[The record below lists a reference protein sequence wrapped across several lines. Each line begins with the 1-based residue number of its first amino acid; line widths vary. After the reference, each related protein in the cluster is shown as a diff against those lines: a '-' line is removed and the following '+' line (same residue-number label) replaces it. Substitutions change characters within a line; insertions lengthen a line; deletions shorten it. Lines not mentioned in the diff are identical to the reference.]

1 MVINAALSEGAKRL
15 RAVSDVPLLE
25 SRILM
30 EKATGLDRLGL
41 IKKGVDELECDEEKR
56 YFLLLGDRLTGRPIA
71 YIIGHKE
78 FMGLDF
84 FVDENVLIPRPDTE
98 TLVQAALDSGKK
110 RILDIG
116 TGSGAI
122 AVSLARLDPLAEVS
136 AVDISQNALAVAE
149 KNAKENGVS
158 VSFSRLDILNEEI
171 SGTFDMIVSNP
182 PYISDFVIPTL
193 DETVKNFEPRLALSG
208 GEDGLIFYREIT
220 KKALRALEPG
230 GLLMFEIG
238 FDQGEAVSEIMA
250 GDYKNIKIIKDL
262 AGATE
267 SSPAKKN
274 KRLGLLFSFCRK
286 IADLKLIVSAF

>member
-41 IKKGVDELECDEEKR
+41 IKKGVDELEGDEEKR

-98 TLVQAALDSGKK
+98 TLVQAALDSGKR

-262 AGATE
+262 AGCDRVVTGE
-267 SSPAKKN
+267 KK
-274 KRLGLLFSFCRK
+274 
-286 IADLKLIVSAF
+286 

>member
-98 TLVQAALDSGKK
+98 TLVQAALDS
-110 RILDIG
+110 R
-116 TGSGAI
+116 
-122 AVSLARLDPLAEVS
+122 
-136 AVDISQNALAVAE
+136 QE
-149 KNAKENGVS
+149 KN
-158 VSFSRLDILNEEI
+158 
-171 SGTFDMIVSNP
+171 T
-182 PYISDFVIPTL
+182 
-193 DETVKNFEPRLALSG
+193 
-208 GEDGLIFYREIT
+208 
-220 KKALRALEPG
+220 
-230 GLLMFEIG
+230 
-238 FDQGEAVSEIMA
+238 
-250 GDYKNIKIIKDL
+250 
-262 AGATE
+262 
-267 SSPAKKN
+267 
-274 KRLGLLFSFCRK
+274 
-286 IADLKLIVSAF
+286 

>member
-1 MVINAALSEGAKRL
+1 MVIKAALSDGAKRL

-41 IKKGVDELECDEEKR
+41 IKMSDNELTGDEEKL
-56 YFLLLGDRLTGRPIA
+56 YLSLVGDRLTGRPIA
-71 YIIGHKE
+71 YITGHKE

-84 FVDENVLIPRPDTE
+84 FVNENVLIPRPDTE
-98 TLVQAALDSGKK
+98 TLVQTALDSGKI

-116 TGSGAI
+116 TGSGAV
-122 AVSLARLDPLAEVS
+122 AVSLAKLNPLAKVS

-149 KNAKENGVS
+149 KNAKANGVS

-171 SGTFDMIVSNP
+171 PGTFDMIVSNP
-182 PYISDFVIPTL
+182 PYIKDSVIPSL
-193 DETVKNFEPRLALSG
+193 DKTVKDFEPRLALSG
-208 GEDGLIFYREIT
+208 GEDGLIFYREIA
-220 KKALRALEPG
+220 KKALLALNPG

-250 GDYKNIKIIKDL
+250 GNYKNIKVIKDL
-262 AGATE
+262 AGCDRVVTGE
-267 SSPAKKN
+267 KK
-274 KRLGLLFSFCRK
+274 
-286 IADLKLIVSAF
+286 

>member
-1 MVINAALSEGAKRL
+1 M
-15 RAVSDVPLLE
+15 
-25 SRILM
+25 
-30 EKATGLDRLGL
+30 
-41 IKKGVDELECDEEKR
+41 
-56 YFLLLGDRLTGRPIA
+56 
-71 YIIGHKE
+71 
-78 FMGLDF
+78 
-84 FVDENVLIPRPDTE
+84 IPRPDTE

-208 GEDGLIFYREIT
+208 GGGRTHLLPRDN
-220 KKALRALEPG
+220 KKSAPG
-230 GLLMFEIG
+230 
-238 FDQGEAVSEIMA
+238 
-250 GDYKNIKIIKDL
+250 
-262 AGATE
+262 T
-267 SSPAKKN
+267 
-274 KRLGLLFSFCRK
+274 
-286 IADLKLIVSAF
+286 

>member
-41 IKKGVDELECDEEKR
+41 IKKGGDELEGDEEKR

-98 TLVQAALDSGKK
+98 TLVQAALESGKR

-116 TGSGAI
+116 TGSGAV
-122 AVSLARLDPLAEVS
+122 AVSLARLNPLAEVS
-136 AVDISQNALAVAE
+136 AVDISLSALTVAE
-149 KNAKENGVS
+149 KNAKKNDVS
-158 VSFSRLDILNEEI
+158 VSFSRLDILNEDI
-171 SGTFDMIVSNP
+171 TGKFDLIVSNP

-220 KKALRALEPG
+220 KKALGALDQG

-238 FDQGEAVSEIMA
+238 FDQGEAVPEIMA
-250 GDYKNIKIIKDL
+250 GSYKNIKIIKDL
-262 AGATE
+262 AGCDRVVTGE
-267 SSPAKKN
+267 KK
-274 KRLGLLFSFCRK
+274 
-286 IADLKLIVSAF
+286 